1 MSNFWRAWFRPSAP
15 DPKEAEREVAQLL
28 EQTPV
33 PTLWLF
39 GKTGSGKS
47 SIVRYLTGAEAA
59 TIGAGFRPETKSSQR
74 FDFPSSED
82 PLLTFLDTRGL
93 GEAAYDPQSDI
104 DQFTKATQLMIVTV
118 RVTDHALEGIIAPLR
133 RIRKANP
140 QRPVLL
146 ALTCLHLAAESSNIA
161 SGPDPFATTNDST
174 PTSSTKTSS
183 TPTSS
188 VATSSTTDKPTD
200 PTGVSAAEQ
209 PPKVPVALQSL
220 IDAKRQ
226 QFQGLFDAL
235 VPIDLTQPEDG
246 FENPNFG
253 GDRLKQAIL
262 ETMPHAYRQALLVL
276 NDQMHG
282 KSDRQKRSQWQ
293 ILASSA
299 LAGTAGAVPLPWID
313 IPVVLALQTH
323 LAMRIAKIYNQEI
336 KPSDWAILSS
346 ATGSRIAMRLALTE
360 ALKFIPFWG
369 MAAGAASSFAFTY
382 ALGMSWDWY
391 FANMRGGNVPDVQ
404 RLREIFQEQL
414 KRGRQLWSAK

>member
-1 MSNFWRAWFRPSAP
+1 MSNFWRAWFRSSQP

-28 EQTPV
+28 QQTPV

-59 TIGAGFRPETKSSQR
+59 TIGEGFRPETKTSQR
-74 FDFPSSED
+74 FDFPNSSD

-104 DQFTKATQLMIVTV
+104 DQFTKSTQLMIVTV
-118 RVTDHALEGIIAPLR
+118 RATDHALDGIIAPLR
-133 RIRKANP
+133 IIKQANP

-146 ALTCLHLAAESSNIA
+146 VLTCLHLASDSANIS
-161 SGPDPFATTNDST
+161 SGPDPFASPAN
-174 PTSSTKTSS
+174 PE
-183 TPTSS
+183 
-188 VATSSTTDKPTD
+188 A
-200 PTGVSAAEQ
+200 
-209 PPKVPVALQSL
+209 KVPSALQTL

-226 QFQGLFDAL
+226 QFEGLFDAL
-235 VPIDLTQPEDG
+235 IPIDLTQPDDG
-246 FENPNFG
+246 FDNPNFG
-253 GDRLKQAIL
+253 GDRIKQTIL
-262 ETMPHAYRQALLVL
+262 EYLPHAYRQALLVL
-276 NDQMHG
+276 GEQTRG
-282 KSDRQKRSQWQ
+282 KTDRQKRSQWQ

-299 LAGTAGAVPLPWID
+299 LAGTAGAVPIPWID

-336 KPSDWAILSS
+336 KPGDWAILSS

-391 FANMRGGNVPDVQ
+391 FASMRGGNVPDVN

-414 KRGRQLWSAK
+414 KRGHQLWSAK

>member
-1 MSNFWRAWFRPSAP
+1 MSNYWRGWFRSTQP

-59 TIGAGFRPETKSSQR
+59 TIGAGFRPETQSSKR
-74 FDFPSSED
+74 FDFPDSKD

-93 GEAAYDPQSDI
+93 GEAAYDPQTDI
-104 DQFTKATQLMIVTV
+104 DQFTKSTQLMIVTV
-118 RVTDHALEGIIAPLR
+118 RATDHALDGIIAPLR
-133 RIRKANP
+133 KIRQANP

-146 ALTCLHLAAESSNIA
+146 VLTCLHQAPDSTNIS
-161 SGPDPFATTNDST
+161 SGPDPFAAPPANATT
-174 PTSSTKTSS
+174 
-183 TPTSS
+183 
-188 VATSSTTDKPTD
+188 VA
-200 PTGVSAAEQ
+200 SAEANA
-209 PPKVPVALQSL
+209 KVPAALQTL

-226 QFQGLFDAL
+226 QFDGLFEAL
-235 VPIDLTQPEDG
+235 IPIDLTQPEDG
-246 FENPNFG
+246 FADPHFG
-253 GDRLKQAIL
+253 GMRLKSAIL
-262 ETMPHAYRQALLVL
+262 EYLPHAYRQALMVL
-276 NDQMHG
+276 GENTQG
-282 KSDRQKRSQWQ
+282 KSDRQKRAQWQ

-299 LAGTAGAVPLPWID
+299 LAGTAGAVPVPWID

-360 ALKFIPFWG
+360 ALKFIPYWG

-391 FANMRGGNVPDVQ
+391 FASMRGGNVPDVN